1 MWQIHIISYV
11 SPVLY
16 FSCHILHNLVNCTG
30 IFVLITQWDPKCSL
44 LVKIL
49 GSLCSCLLPE
59 VVEVTTVKQLPEYHE
74 CSGAYILFSHPIF
87 ILMHTGIYILVTHV
101 NILHS
106 LSWCCL
112 QKMKLQNVFRLPRR
126 VDLNQHRDWMM
137 IKKSAFCH
145 LWLVKQITFLLLKR
159 LY

>member
-74 CSGAYILFSHPIF
+74 CSGAYILFSHAIF
-87 ILMHTGIYILVTHV
+87 ILIPNAYWDFHLSNKCKLCALLILVTSVSRRWNHWV
-101 NILHS
+101 SFDYLALWISINIRIRWWS
-106 LSWCCL
+106 RKAPS
-112 QKMKLQNVFRLPRR
+112 VT
-126 VDLNQHRDWMM
+126 
-137 IKKSAFCH
+137 SG
-145 LWLVKQITFLLLKR
+145 
-159 LY
+159 